1 MKARNCL
8 GGTKCQ
14 VMLNYCP
21 ICDLDKVT
29 SPKVCALSVTGV
41 ELSCSDLLTVDVCYS
56 MLMWVV
62 AMVNFM
68 PLPVR

>member
-41 ELSCSDLLTVDVCYS
+41 ELSCSDC
-56 MLMWVV
+56 
-62 AMVNFM
+62 
-68 PLPVR
+68 